1 MTRNYIIEST
11 SSSSSIYVCR
21 KIIRLA
27 ETSNKRLVNHT
38 LMYILVTFSLM
49 YVWKVNSRRQT
60 LLQSGTAS
68 SRQRTASNAC
78 SHRAR
83 ATRTVWWRTC
93 SCPSAT
99 SAPARCPCSCTC
111 TMAGSRKGKIIVILV
126 VNSKLAGDHVKRCS
140 IGKAYFQQS
149 AVFQLK
155 TMMIYELQLC

>member
-1 MTRNYIIEST
+1 MTRNYIIET
-11 SSSSSIYVCR
+11 TYIYR
-21 KIIRLA
+21 KIIRFA
-27 ETSNKRLVNHT
+27 EISIKVLVNHT
-38 LMYILVTFSLM
+38 VIYILVKFSLM
-49 YVWKVNSRRQT
+49 NVWKVNSRRQT

-99 SAPARCPCSCTC
+99 SAPAHCPCSCTC
-111 TMAGSRKGKIIVILV
+111 TMAGSRKGKNIVILV
-126 VNSKLAGDHVKRCS
+126 VNRKLARDHVKRCS

-155 TMMIYELQLC
+155 MMMIYELQLC